1 MDNDLKQLPKDK
13 QKDVQLAY
21 ESLNDWYTASQ
32 LVDKRRPKYFS
43 VLVFCWFATLATGF
57 EVSQEYLLLMIGWLG
72 IVGIWFGAVS
82 FFLLYANSFRQK
94 KSLERLVAETRREL
108 DALGLDFVNPK
119 ADEAG
124 ELRSREPAAPFDPYE
139 ARHFI

>member
-21 ESLNDWYTASQ
+21 ESLNDWHTASD
-32 LVDKRRPKYFS
+32 LIDTRRPKYFS
-43 VLVFCWFATLATGF
+43 VLVFCWFCTLATSF
-57 EVSQEYLLLMIGWLG
+57 QFSREYLLLMIGWLG

-94 KSLERLVAETRREL
+94 KGLERLIAETRREL
-108 DALGLDFVNPK
+108 DALGLDFVKPK
-119 ADEAG
+119 GDKAG
-124 ELRSREPAAPFDPYE
+124 ELRSRAPAAPFDPYE
-139 ARHFI
+139 ARHFS